1 MYIKRRIMSEINKP
15 IWQQIVEAKL
25 KGEHPTVIQK
35 LQQQL
40 DNEKIK
46 SNQEKNRSRLIQE
59 D

>member
-1 MYIKRRIMSEINKP
+1 MSEINKP